1 MEPPPRGGGE
11 SHLGGESQGEFPAL
25 GGEVRTVEIPVV
37 RLGGTLGVVAVEW
50 MAHNEGTE
58 LWKMIFMYFG
68 FLSICLCN
76 GVQLKF
82 VRLGSNRNP
91 CEFHL
96 RRQIV
101 TLIAY
106 TDR

>member
-1 MEPPPRGGGE
+1 MRHDSVYSISADQPSKYE
-11 SHLGGESQGEFPAL
+11 SDGLEFKSPHYT
-25 GGEVRTVEIPVV
+25 R
-37 RLGGTLGVVAVEW
+37 
-50 MAHNEGTE
+50 
-58 LWKMIFMYFG
+58 FMYNMLSLRD
-68 FLSICLCN
+68 LSIFLCN

-82 VRLGSNRNP
+82 VRLSSNRNP

-101 TLIAY
+101 AFIAY